1 MNFNKFLKSLF
12 GDKSSRDMKLI
23 QPLVEEVKKA
33 YPEIQALS
41 NDELRAKSKEI
52 QKYVQESAREQ
63 KEKIAELKATIE
75 DTPIDEREA
84 IFNQIDKLEKEAL
97 DIYEKALN
105 EVMPV
110 AFSIVK
116 DTARRFAENEETIVT
131 ATDFD
136 RELAADPTK
145 DFITI
150 DGDKAIYHNHWTA
163 GGNDLKWEMIHYD
176 VQLFGGEVLHQ
187 GKIAEMATGEGKT
200 LVATLPV
207 FLNALTGNG
216 VHVVTVNDYLAKRD
230 SEWMGP
236 LYEFNGLSVDCIDKH
251 RPNSPERRKA
261 YEADITF
268 GTNNEFGFDYL
279 RDNMAISPADLVQRS
294 HNYAIV
300 DEVDSVLIDDARTP
314 LIISGPVPKGDDQMF
329 EEYQPLV
336 ERLVDAQRK
345 LATQY
350 LADAKQK
357 ITEGQNNND
366 QKLTDEGFLSLYR
379 SFKCL
384 PKNKPLIKYLSEEGI
399 KAGMLKTEELYMEN
413 NNRRMPEAVEPLYFV
428 VDEKLN
434 SCDLTDKGTDW
445 LATQVNDKDLFVLP
459 DITTQLATL
468 EADTT
473 LSEEERINKKDEMMA
488 YYAVQSERVHTLQQ
502 LLKAYCMFN
511 KDDEYVVIDGEV
523 KIVDEQTGRIMEG
536 RRWSDGLHQA
546 VEAKEHVKVEA
557 ATQTFATITLQ
568 NYFRMYHKLA
578 GMTGTAITEAGE
590 FWDIYKLD
598 VVEIP
603 TNRPVVRND
612 MDDRV
617 YKTAREKYRAVIEEI
632 VDMRANGRPTLVGT
646 TSVEISEMLSK
657 MLSMRKIPHQ
667 VLNAKLHQKEADIVA
682 LAGQST
688 QGTAWV
694 CPDGRAF
701 CDKISATKYVNELV
715 ETNKKFANASTDD
728 IREEQRL
735 LGAVTIATNMAGR
748 GTDIKLSDNVK
759 AAGGLAIIGTE
770 RHESRRVDRQL
781 RGRAGRQGDPG
792 SSVFYVS
799 LEDKLMRLFAS
810 ERIASVM
817 DRLGFKDGE
826 RIESPMISKSIER
839 AQKKVEENNFGIRK
853 HLLEYD
859 DVKNKQRTVVYEKR
873 RHALIGERIG
883 MDITNII
890 WDRVVNIVE
899 KNDYVGCR
907 EQFLKVLAMECP
919 FTEQQFIEGNHA
931 DLEENAFQMAM
942 AAFKRKTDRIQSV
955 AWPIIKQVQE
965 QQGSLYERIMVPI
978 TDGKKMF
985 NIPCNLKEAYDTE
998 CKSVVKQFEKVI
1010 MLHIIDDCWKENLRQ
1025 LDELEH
1031 SVRNASYEQKDPLLI
1046 FKLESAKLFDDM
1058 VNDMNNRI
1066 SSILTRGQIP
1076 EMQQDEVR
1084 EAEPEQH
1091 SQRYTEQKGETLVDE
1106 NQQAAAK
1113 HDTRETAQQ
1122 ASRTPIVKE
1131 KMPNPNDPCPCG
1143 SGKKFKKCHGRGL
1156 V

>member
-1 MNFNKFLKSLF
+1 MNFNKLLKSLF
-12 GDKSSRDMKLI
+12 GDKSTRDMKLI
-23 QPLVEEVKKA
+23 QPLVEKVKA
-33 YPEIQALS
+33 VSPEIEKLDNDALRQRTKTIQQQVQ
-41 NDELRAKSKEI
+41 DAAK
-52 QKYVQESAREQ
+52 EQ
-63 KEKIAELKATIE
+63 KARINELKATIE
-75 DTPIDEREA
+75 STPIDERA
-84 IFNQIDKLEKEAL
+84 DIFAQIDKIEKEVL
-97 DIYEKALN
+97 DIYEKALD
-105 EVMPV
+105 EVMPEV
-110 AFSIVK
+110 FAIVK
-116 DTARRFAENEETIVT
+116 ETARRFAENEETIVT

-136 RELAADPTK
+136 RELAADPKK

-176 VQLFGGEVLHQ
+176 VQLFGGVVLHQ

-236 LYEFNGLSVDCIDKH
+236 LYMFHGLSVDCIDKH
-251 RPNSPERRKA
+251 QPNSMARRKA
-261 YEADITF
+261 YQADITF

-314 LIISGPVPKGDDQMF
+314 LIISGPIPKGDDQMF

-336 ERLVDAQRK
+336 EKLVGVQRQ

-350 LADAKQK
+350 LADAKTLIAEGNK
-357 ITEGQNNND
+357 LIEAGNKKEGQE
-366 QKLTDEGFLSLYR
+366 KLDTGFLSLYR
-379 SFKCL
+379 SHKAM
-384 PKNKPLIKYLSEEGI
+384 PKNKPLIKFLSEEGI
-399 KAGMLKTEELYMEN
+399 KSGMQATENIYMEN
-413 NNRRMPEAVEPLYFV
+413 NNRRMPECVEPLYFV

-434 SCDLTDKGTDW
+434 SCDLTDKGTAW
-445 LATQVNDKDLFVLP
+445 LAKQVNDNELFVLP
-459 DITTQLATL
+459 DITSELSAL
-468 EADTT
+468 EAETGLTDQ
-473 LSEEERINKKDEMMA
+473 ERLDKKDELLNH
-488 YYAVQSERVHTLQQ
+488 YAIQSERVHTLQQ

-578 GMTGTAITEAGE
+578 GMTGTASTEAGE

-603 TNRPVVRND
+603 TNRPVIRND
-612 MDDRV
+612 QDDRV
-617 YKTAREKYRAVIEEI
+617 YKTAREKYNAVIEEI
-632 VDMRANGRPTLVGT
+632 VKMRESGRPTLVGT
-646 TSVEISEMLSK
+646 TSVEISELLSK

-688 QGTAWV
+688 NG
-694 CPDGRAF
+694 
-701 CDKISATKYVNELV
+701 
-715 ETNKKFANASTDD
+715 
-728 IREEQRL
+728 

-748 GTDIKLSDNVK
+748 GTDIKLSPEVK

-810 ERIASVM
+810 ERIANVM
-817 DRLGFKDGE
+817 DKLGFKDGE
-826 RIESPMISKSIER
+826 MIESPMISKSIER
-839 AQKKVEENNFGIRK
+839 AQKKVEENNFGSRK
-853 HLLEYD
+853 RLIEYD
-859 DVKNKQRTVVYEKR
+859 DVMNKQRTVIYEKR
-873 RHALIGERIG
+873 RHALMGERIG
-883 MDITNII
+883 MDIANII
-890 WDRVVNIVE
+890 WDRVVNIIE
-899 KNDYVGCR
+899 NTADYESCKEEFLHVLSMEVPFTNEEYINQPR
-907 EQFLKVLAMECP
+907 EQL
-919 FTEQQFIEGNHA
+919 T
-931 DLEENAFQMAM
+931 ENAFQ
-942 AAFKRKTDRIQSV
+942 AAIGNFNRRTERIQAV
-955 AWPIIKQVQE
+955 ANPIIKQVYE
-965 QQGSLYERIMVPI
+965 NQGQLYERIMVPL
-978 TDGKKMF
+978 TDGRRMY
-985 NIPCNLKEAYDTE
+985 NIPCNLKEAYETE
-998 CKSVVKQFEKVI
+998 SKSVVKEFEKSI
-1010 MLHIIDDCWKENLRQ
+1010 LLHIIDDSWKENLRQ
-1025 LDELEH
+1025 LDELKH
-1031 SVRNASYEQKDPLLI
+1031 SVQNASYEQKDPLLI
-1046 FKLESAKLFDDM
+1046 FKLESAKVWDDM
-1058 VNDMNNRI
+1058 INEMYNRI
-1066 SSILTRGQIP
+1066 CSILTRAQIP
-1076 EMQQDEVR
+1076 EMQQQVQ
-1084 EAEPEQH
+1084 EAAPEQH
-1091 SQRYTEQKGETLVDE
+1091 TQRQQYTESKQNIGEEQLSDP
-1106 NQQAAAK
+1106 NQRAAAQQ
-1113 HDTRETAQQ
+1113 DTRAQQ
-1122 ASRTPIVKE
+1122 PRTPITKD
-1131 KMPNPNDPCPCG
+1131 KLPGRNDPCPCG
-1143 SGKKFKKCHGRGL
+1143 SGKKFKNCHGKGI

>member
-52 QKYVQESAREQ
+52 QKYVQDSAREQ

-279 RDNMAISPADLVQRS
+279 RDNMAISPADLVQRA

-336 ERLVDAQRK
+336 ERLVEAQRK

-357 ITEGQNNND
+357 ISEGQKNND
-366 QKLTDEGFLSLYR
+366 QKMTDEGFLSLYR

-399 KAGMLKTEELYMEN
+399 KAGMLKTEEIYMEN

-468 EADTT
+468 EADTS
-473 LSEEERINKKDEMMA
+473 LNEEERINKKDEMMA

-603 TNRPVVRND
+603 TNRPVARND

-701 CDKISATKYVNELV
+701 CDKISATKYTNELV
-715 ETNKKFANASTDD
+715 ETNKKFANATTDD

-890 WDRVVNIVE
+890 WDRVVNIIE

-985 NIPCNLKEAYDTE
+985 NIPCNLQEAYDTE

-1131 KMPNPNDPCPCG
+1131 KMPGPNDPCPCG
-1143 SGKKFKKCHGRGL
+1143 SGKKFKKCHGRGIM
-1156 V
+1156 

>member
-1 MNFNKFLKSLF
+1 MNLNKFLQSLF
-12 GDKSSRDMKLI
+12 GNKSSKDMKLI
-23 QPLVEEVKKA
+23 QPLVDKVKAA
-33 YPEIQALS
+33 YPEIKALS
-41 NDELRAKSKEI
+41 NDELRARTKEL
-52 QKYVQESAREQ
+52 QKYVQDSANEQ
-63 KEKIAELKATIE
+63 KAKIAELKAKIE
-75 DTPIDEREA
+75 ETPIDERES
-84 IFNQIDKLEKEAL
+84 IFNAIDKLEKEVL
-97 DIYEKALN
+97 DQYEKALD
-105 EVMPV
+105 EIMPV

-116 DTARRFAENEETIVT
+116 DTARRFAENEETVVT

-136 RELAADPTK
+136 RELAENPK
-145 DFITI
+145 NDFITI

-163 GGNDLKWEMIHYD
+163 GGNDLKWDMVHYD
-176 VQLFGGEVLHQ
+176 VQIFGGIVLHQ

-236 LYEFNGLSVDCIDKH
+236 LYMFNGLSVDCIDKH

-261 YEADITF
+261 YMADITF

-279 RDNMAISPADLVQRS
+279 RDNMALSPDDLVQRK

-314 LIISGPVPKGDDQMF
+314 LIISGPIAKGDDQMF

-336 ERLVDAQRK
+336 ERLVDVQRK

-350 LADAKQK
+350 LAEAKQL
-357 ITEGQNNND
+357 ITEGQKTND
-366 QKLTDEGFLSLYR
+366 QKKLEEGFLALYR
-379 SFKCL
+379 SHKAL

-399 KAGMLKTEELYMEN
+399 KAGMLKTEEYYMEN

-434 SCDLTDKGTDW
+434 SCDLTDKGTEW
-445 LATQVNDKDLFVLP
+445 LANQVNDKELFVLP
-459 DITTQLATL
+459 DITSELSAL
-468 EADTT
+468 ENEKGLDEQQR
-473 LSEEERINKKDEMMA
+473 LDKKDDLLNH
-488 YYAVQSERVHTLQQ
+488 YAVQSERVHTLQQ
-502 LLKAYCMFN
+502 LLKAYTMFN
-511 KDDEYVVIDGEV
+511 KDDEYVVMDGEV

-568 NYFRMYHKLA
+568 NYFRMYHKLS
-578 GMTGTAITEAGE
+578 GMTGTASTEAGE

-603 TNRPVVRND
+603 TNRPILRKD
-612 MDDRV
+612 LDDRV
-617 YKTAREKYRAVIEEI
+617 YKTAREKYAAVIDEI
-632 VDMRANGRPTLVGT
+632 VEMRNNGRPVLVGT
-646 TSVEISEMLSK
+646 TSVEISELISK
-657 MLSMRKIPHQ
+657 MLNMRKIPHQ
-667 VLNAKLHQKEADIVA
+667 VLNAKLHKKEADIVA
-682 LAGQST
+682 EAGRST
-688 QGTAWV
+688 MGV
-694 CPDGRAF
+694 VEIVDEDG
-701 CDKISATKYVNELV
+701 
-715 ETNKKFANASTDD
+715 NKHK
-728 IREEQRL
+728 EERL

-748 GTDIKLSDNVK
+748 GTDIKLTPEVK

-810 ERIASVM
+810 ERIASLM
-817 DRLGFKDGE
+817 DRLGFQEGD
-826 RIESPMISKSIER
+826 RIENPMISKSIER

-859 DVKNKQRTVVYEKR
+859 DVMNKQRTVIYEKR
-873 RHALIGERIG
+873 RHALMGERIG
-883 MDITNII
+883 MDITNVI
-890 WDRVVNIVE
+890 WDRVVNIIE
-899 KNDYVGCR
+899 SNDYEGCR

-919 FTEQQFIEGNHA
+919 FSEEDFDNIKRE
-931 DLEENAFQMAM
+931 DLEERSFQSAM
-942 AAFKRKTDRIQSV
+942 ATFKRKTDRIESV
-955 AWPIIKQVQE
+955 AWPIIKEVE
-965 QQGSLYERIMVPI
+965 ENQGAIYERIMVPI
-978 TDGKKMF
+978 TDGKRVY
-985 NIPCNLKEAYDTE
+985 NIPCNLKEAYRTE
-998 CKSVVKQFEKVI
+998 GKDVVKQFERVI

-1025 LDELEH
+1025 LDELRH
-1031 SVRNASYEQKDPLLI
+1031 SVQNASYEQKDPLLI
-1046 FKLESAKLFDDM
+1046 FKLESAKLFDSM

-1076 EMQQDEVR
+1076 EMQRQEEVQ
-1084 EAEPEQH
+1084 EAAPEQPT
-1091 SQRYTEQKGETLVDE
+1091 QRQNYTEEKVDLDDIAQQE
-1106 NQQAAAK
+1106 AANQ
-1113 HDTRETAQQ
+1113 DTREIEENH
-1122 ASRTPIVKE
+1122 TPLVKD
-1131 KMPNPNDPCPCG
+1131 KMPGRNDPCPCG
-1143 SGKKFKKCHGRGL
+1143 SGKKFKNCHGKGL
-1156 V
+1156 E

>member
-1 MNFNKFLKSLF
+1 
-12 GDKSSRDMKLI
+12 MKLI
-23 QPLVEEVKKA
+23 QPLVEKA
-33 YPEIQALS
+33 KAFTPQIEAMS
-41 NDELRAKSKEI
+41 NDELRQRTKEL
-52 QKYVQESAREQ
+52 QQQVQSSATEQ
-63 KEKIAELKATIE
+63 KNKIAELKATIE
-75 DTPIDEREA
+75 DTPIDERA
-84 IFNQIDKLEKEAL
+84 DIFAQIDKIEKEVL
-97 DIYEKALN
+97 DIYEKALD
-105 EVMPV
+105 EVMFEV
-110 AFSIVK
+110 FAIVK
-116 DTARRFAENEETIVT
+116 ETARRFAENEETIVT

-136 RELAADPTK
+136 RELAADPKK

-176 VQLFGGEVLHQ
+176 VQLFGGVVLHQ

-236 LYEFNGLSVDCIDKH
+236 LYMFHGLSVDCIDKH
-251 RPNSPERRKA
+251 QPNSEARRKA
-261 YEADITF
+261 YQADITF

-314 LIISGPVPKGDDQMF
+314 LIISGPIPKGDDQMY

-336 ERLVDAQRK
+336 ERLVGVQRQ

-350 LADAKQK
+350 LAEAKTLISEGMGLMEAGNK
-357 ITEGQNNND
+357 KEGQE
-366 QKLTDEGFLSLYR
+366 KLDKGFLSLYR
-379 SFKCL
+379 SHKAL

-399 KAGMLKTEELYMEN
+399 KAGMLKTEEIYMEN
-413 NNRRMPEAVEPLYFV
+413 NNRRMPECIEPLYFV

-434 SCDLTDKGTDW
+434 SCDLTDKGTGW
-445 LATQVNDKDLFVLP
+445 LAKQVNDAELFVLP
-459 DITTQLATL
+459 DITAQLSAL
-468 EADTT
+468 EADT
-473 LSEEERINKKDEMMA
+473 SMSDQERIDKKDEMMSH
-488 YYAVQSERVHTLQQ
+488 YAVQSERVHTLQQ

-603 TNRPVVRND
+603 TNRPVIRND
-612 MDDRV
+612 QDDRV
-617 YKTAREKYRAVIEEI
+617 YKTAREKYKAVIEEI
-632 VDMRANGRPTLVGT
+632 VKMRNAGRPTLIGT
-646 TSVEISEMLSK
+646 TSVEISELLSRMLDMYVNPETGK
-657 MLSMRKIPHQ
+657 REGIPHQ

-688 QGTAWV
+688 NG
-694 CPDGRAF
+694 
-701 CDKISATKYVNELV
+701 K
-715 ETNKKFANASTDD
+715 
-728 IREEQRL
+728 
-735 LGAVTIATNMAGR
+735 GAVTIATNMAGR
-748 GTDIKLSDNVK
+748 GTDIKLSPEVK

-817 DRLGFKDGE
+817 DRLGFKEGE
-826 RIESPMISKSIER
+826 MIEAPMISKSIER

-853 HLLEYD
+853 RLIEYD
-859 DVKNKQRTVVYEKR
+859 DVMNKQRTVIYEKR
-873 RHALIGERIG
+873 RHALMGERIG
-883 MDITNII
+883 MDIANII
-890 WDRVVNIVE
+890 WDRVVNIIDN
-899 KNDYVGCR
+899 NDYEGCK
-907 EQFLKVLAMECP
+907 EEFLHILSMEVP
-919 FTEQQFIEGNHA
+919 FTSDEFINEPREV
-931 DLEENAFQMAM
+931 LTENAFQ
-942 AAFKRKTDRIQSV
+942 AAIGNFNRKTERIQSV
-955 AWPIIKQVQE
+955 AQPIIQQVYE
-965 QQGSLYERIMVPI
+965 NQGHMYERIMVPI
-978 TDGKKMF
+978 TDGRRMF
-985 NIPCNLKEAYDTE
+985 NIPCNLKEAYETE
-998 CKSVVKQFEKVI
+998 SKSVVKEFEKSI
-1010 MLHIIDDCWKENLRQ
+1010 LLHIIDDSWKENLRQ
-1025 LDELEH
+1025 LDELKH
-1031 SVRNASYEQKDPLLI
+1031 SVQNASYEQKDPLLI
-1046 FKLESAKLFDDM
+1046 FKLESAKVWDAM
-1058 VNDMNNRI
+1058 INEMYNRI
-1066 SSILTRGQIP
+1066 TSILTRAQIP
-1076 EMQQDEVR
+1076 EVQQVQ
-1084 EAEPEQH
+1084 EAAPEQRT
-1091 SQRYTEQKGETLVDE
+1091 QRQQYTESKQNIGEEQLVDR
-1106 NQQAAAK
+1106 NQQAAAQ
-1113 HDTRETAQQ
+1113 HDTRAQQ
-1122 ASRTPIVKE
+1122 PRTPIIKD
-1131 KMPNPNDPCPCG
+1131 KLPGRNDPCPCG
-1143 SGKKFKKCHGRGL
+1143 SGKKFKNCHGKGI

>member
-1 MNFNKFLKSLF
+1 MNFNKILKSLF

-23 QPLVEEVKKA
+23 QPLVEKVKAVSPKV
-33 YPEIQALS
+33 EALD
-41 NDELRAKSKEI
+41 NDALRQRTKEL
-52 QKYVQESAREQ
+52 QHQVQSSATEQ
-63 KEKIAELKATIE
+63 KNHIAELKAKIE
-75 DTPIDEREA
+75 DTPIDERA
-84 IFNQIDKLEKEAL
+84 DIFAQIDKIEKEVL
-97 DIYEKALN
+97 DIYEKALDD
-105 EVMPV
+105 VMPEV
-110 AFSIVK
+110 FAIVK
-116 DTARRFAENEETIVT
+116 ETARRFAENEETIVT

-136 RELAADPTK
+136 RELAADPRK

-176 VQLFGGEVLHQ
+176 VQLFGGVVLHQ

-236 LYEFNGLSVDCIDKH
+236 LYMFHGLSVDCIDKH
-251 RPNSPERRKA
+251 QPNSEARRKA
-261 YEADITF
+261 YQADITF

-279 RDNMAISPADLVQRS
+279 RDNMAISPQDLVQRS

-314 LIISGPVPKGDDQMF
+314 LIISGPIPKGDDQMF

-336 ERLVDAQRK
+336 ERLVGVQRQ

-350 LADAKQK
+350 LAEAKSL
-357 ITEGQNNND
+357 ITEGNSLIEAGNKKEGQE
-366 QKLTDEGFLSLYR
+366 KLDAGFLSLYR
-379 SFKCL
+379 SHKAL

-399 KAGMLKTEELYMEN
+399 KAGMLKTEEIYMEN

-434 SCDLTDKGTDW
+434 SCDLTDKGTAW
-445 LATQVNDKDLFVLP
+445 LAKQVNDAELFVLP
-459 DITTQLATL
+459 DITSELSAL
-468 EADTT
+468 EAETGMTDQ
-473 LSEEERINKKDEMMA
+473 ERLDKKDEMMNH
-488 YYAVQSERVHTLQQ
+488 YAVQSERVHTLQQ

-578 GMTGTAITEAGE
+578 GMTGTASTEAGE

-603 TNRPVVRND
+603 TNRPVIRND
-612 MDDRV
+612 QDDRV
-617 YKTAREKYRAVIEEI
+617 YKTAREKYKAVIDEI
-632 VDMRANGRPTLVGT
+632 VRMRDAGRPTLIGT
-646 TSVEISEMLSK
+646 TSVEISELLSRMLDMYVNPETGK
-657 MLSMRKIPHQ
+657 REGIPHQ

-688 QGTAWV
+688 NG
-694 CPDGRAF
+694 
-701 CDKISATKYVNELV
+701 K
-715 ETNKKFANASTDD
+715 
-728 IREEQRL
+728 
-735 LGAVTIATNMAGR
+735 GAVTIATNMAGR
-748 GTDIKLSDNVK
+748 GTDIKLSPEVK

-817 DRLGFKDGE
+817 DRLGFKEGE
-826 RIESPMISKSIER
+826 MIESPMISKSIER

-853 HLLEYD
+853 RLIEYD
-859 DVKNKQRTVVYEKR
+859 DVMNKQRTVIYEKR
-873 RHALIGERIG
+873 RHALMGERIG
-883 MDITNII
+883 MDISNII
-890 WDRVVNIVE
+890 WDRVVNIIE
-899 KNDYVGCR
+899 NSGDYQGVK
-907 EQFLKVLAMECP
+907 EEFLHILSMEIP
-919 FTEQQFIEGNHA
+919 FTEDEYINKNRE
-931 DLEENAFQMAM
+931 DLTEEAFQ
-942 AAFKRKTDRIQSV
+942 AAISNFNRRTERIQSV
-955 AWPIIKQVQE
+955 AQPIISQVYE
-965 QQGSLYERIMVPI
+965 NQGHMYERIMVPI
-978 TDGKKMF
+978 TDGRRMY
-985 NIPCNLKEAYDTE
+985 NIPCNLKEAYETE
-998 CKSVVKQFEKVI
+998 SKSVVKEFEKSI
-1010 MLHIIDDCWKENLRQ
+1010 LLHIIDDSWKENLRQ
-1025 LDELEH
+1025 LDELKH
-1031 SVRNASYEQKDPLLI
+1031 SVQNASYEQKDPLLI
-1046 FKLESAKLFDDM
+1046 FKLESAKVWDAM
-1058 VNDMNNRI
+1058 INEMYNRI
-1066 SSILTRGQIP
+1066 CSILTRAQIP
-1076 EMQQDEVR
+1076 EMQQVQ
-1084 EAEPEQH
+1084 EAAPEQH
-1091 SQRYTEQKGETLVDE
+1091 TQRQQYTESKQQIGEEQLVDK
-1106 NQQAAAK
+1106 NQQAAAQ
-1113 HDTRETAQQ
+1113 HDTRAQQ
-1122 ASRTPIVKE
+1122 PRTPIIKD
-1131 KMPNPNDPCPCG
+1131 KLPGRNDPCPCG
-1143 SGKKFKKCHGRGL
+1143 SGKKFKNCHGKGI